1 MKRPSRSA
9 PTSRP
14 KRRASSI
21 AIKRAYD
28 KPSPQDGLR
37 ILIDRLWPRGLSK
50 ATLKIDAWPRELAPS
65 TDLRKWYGHEPAR
78 FAEFRRRYRA
88 ELAAHAKELGAL
100 RAMVRR
106 MDKHVEDHRSAIGIG
121 ASLPGRDVPRAFE
134 LLGRDSGQHAD
145 HVVEG
150 LRKQRDG
157 RGFGLFQQ
165 SICFVCDCDRH
176 IG

>member
-1 MKRPSRSA
+1 MKKPSRNA
-9 PTSRP
+9 RPSRP

-28 KPSPQDGLR
+28 KPSPQDGAR

-50 ATLKIDAWPRELAPS
+50 AKLKIDAWPRELTPS

-100 RAMVRR
+100 RAMVR
-106 MDKHVEDHRSAIGIG
+106 
-121 ASLPGRDVPRAFE
+121 GRAATLITATREVD
-134 LLGRDSGQHAD
+134 LSHA
-145 HVVEG
+145 VVMREM
-150 LRKQRDG
+150 LQRKRK
-157 RGFGLFQQ
+157 
-165 SICFVCDCDRH
+165 
-176 IG
+176 